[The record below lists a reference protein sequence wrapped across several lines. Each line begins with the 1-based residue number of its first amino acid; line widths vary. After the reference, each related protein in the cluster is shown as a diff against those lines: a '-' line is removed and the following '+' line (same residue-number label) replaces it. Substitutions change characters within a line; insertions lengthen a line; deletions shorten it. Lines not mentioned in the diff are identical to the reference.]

1 MTTQGS
7 AAGHLPASTRI
18 ARFIMTLQ
26 VAFGLVGI
34 ALALYVL
41 ITSGFSAGMLLLLIL
56 SATSTALTG
65 WLLSRWASRKRS
77 VRWGSVALA
86 AAMCGA
92 RAAMGVL
99 DDGSSWLALLSSVVL
114 YLAIVLLLALP
125 AAGRWF
131 DR

>member
-1 MTTQGS
+1 M
-7 AAGHLPASTRI
+7 
-18 ARFIMTLQ
+18 
-26 VAFGLVGI
+26 V
-34 ALALYVL
+34 
-41 ITSGFSAGMLLLLIL
+41 L

-65 WLLSRWASRKRS
+65 WLLSRWPSRKKS

-99 DDGSSWLALLSSVVL
+99 DDGIGWLALLGSIVP
-114 YLAIVLLLALP
+114 YLAIIALLVMP
-125 AAGRWF
+125 GAGRWF